1 MKILDTTIYGM
12 YIFLSIINDSNNI
25 VRIKIDKSTLDVID
39 KQSIGVLKHCKVK
52 FTNGEV
58 YDNLIIAIC
67 EDAKVLSSIDN
78 KIFFYCKD
86 IFDYEY
92 LFKENNGEDF
102 VILSEN
108 RNEND

>member
-39 KQSIGVLKHCKVK
+39 KQPIGVLKHCKVK

-58 YDNLIIAIC
+58 YDN
-67 EDAKVLSSIDN
+67 KT
-78 KIFFYCKD
+78 
-86 IFDYEY
+86 
-92 LFKENNGEDF
+92 
-102 VILSEN
+102 
-108 RNEND
+108 